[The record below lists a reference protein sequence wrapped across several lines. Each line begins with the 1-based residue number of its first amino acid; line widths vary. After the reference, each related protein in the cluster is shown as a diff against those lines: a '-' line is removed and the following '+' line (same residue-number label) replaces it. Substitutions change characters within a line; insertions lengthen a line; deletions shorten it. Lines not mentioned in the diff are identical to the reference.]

1 MSLSDSV
8 IRGLKERAQEAVREL
23 LEKRDALTII
33 NEEMI
38 PALDVVGKGFEKGT
52 VFLPQL
58 LMSAEAAKAAFEVIK
73 DKMSASGQTAEK
85 KGTVILAT
93 VKGDIHDIGKNIVKV
108 LLENYSFDII
118 DLGKDVPPEKIVEMY
133 HLWEQGYEVVEGVK
147 TDRGEESPFHAFA
160 ARCFYDLIS
169 KAVGIDMSSASDF
182 KLLDRKAINAL
193 LTIREKNVF
202 FRALSFWVGFKTTT
216 VEFEVRERT
225 AGSSKWSTRSLM
237 RYAVNNITS
246 FSAAPMQVVTVLG
259 VLMLLISVI
268 LGVTTL
274 VQKLRGTA
282 LGGFTTVI
290 IIQLFTG
297 SIIMI
302 SLGIIGYYIAKMY
315 EEVKGRPKFIVAE
328 TCGEKNDAESLIG

>member
-1 MSLSDSV
+1 MILSD
-8 IRGLKERAQEAVREL
+8 
-23 LEKRDALTII
+23 
-33 NEEMI
+33 
-38 PALDVVGKGFEKGT
+38 EKGGMMEK
-52 VFLPQL
+52 L
-58 LMSAEAAKAAFEVIK
+58 L
-73 DKMSASGQTAEK
+73 
-85 KGTVILAT
+85 TVILPAYNEE
-93 VKGDIHDIGKNIVKV
+93 DNIHPAAETISG
-108 LLENYSFDII
+108 LLEREHIPFELLFVNDGSKDGTWTAIQRESALNGAVRGLRFSRNFGKESAIFAGLANARGGCAVVI
-118 DLGKDVPPEKIVEMY
+118 DCDLQHPPEKIVEMY
-133 HLWEQGYEVVEGVK
+133 RLWEQGYEVVEGVK

-328 TCGEKNDAESLIG
+328 TCGEKNDAEFLIG

>member
-1 MSLSDSV
+1 MILS
-8 IRGLKERAQEAVREL
+8 
-23 LEKRDALTII
+23 
-33 NEEMI
+33 N
-38 PALDVVGKGFEKGT
+38 
-52 VFLPQL
+52 
-58 LMSAEAAKAAFEVIK
+58 
-73 DKMSASGQTAEK
+73 K
-85 KGTVILAT
+85 KGGMMEKLLTVILPAYNEE
-93 VKGDIHDIGKNIVKV
+93 DNIHPAAETISG
-108 LLENYSFDII
+108 LLEREHIPFELLFVNDGSRDGTWTAIQRESALNGAVRGLRFSRNFGKESAIFAGLANARGGCAVVI
-118 DLGKDVPPEKIVEMY
+118 DCDLQHPPEKIVEMY
-133 HLWEQGYEVVEGVK
+133 RLWEQGYEVVEGVK

>member
-1 MSLSDSV
+1 MILSD
-8 IRGLKERAQEAVREL
+8 
-23 LEKRDALTII
+23 
-33 NEEMI
+33 
-38 PALDVVGKGFEKGT
+38 EKGGMMEK
-52 VFLPQL
+52 L
-58 LMSAEAAKAAFEVIK
+58 L
-73 DKMSASGQTAEK
+73 
-85 KGTVILAT
+85 TVILPAYNEE
-93 VKGDIHDIGKNIVKV
+93 DNIHPAAETISG
-108 LLENYSFDII
+108 LLEREHIPFELLFVNDGSKDGTWTAIQRESALNGAVRGLRFSRNFGKESAIFAGLANARGGCAVVI
-118 DLGKDVPPEKIVEMY
+118 DCDLQHPPEKIVEMY
-133 HLWEQGYEVVEGVK
+133 RLWEQGYEVVEGVK

>member
-1 MSLSDSV
+1 MLSVVIPVYNEEAVLEKTASV
-8 IRGLKERAQEAVREL
+8 IRGVLSAAAIGCEILFVDDGSKDATW
-23 LEKRDALTII
+23 EKITAL
-33 NEEMI
+33 
-38 PALDVVGKGFEKGT
+38 
-52 VFLPQL
+52 
-58 LMSAEAAKAAFEVIK
+58 
-73 DKMSASGQTAEK
+73 SASGGVRGVRFSRNFGKEAA
-85 KGTVILAT
+85 ILAGLSAA
-93 VKGDIHDIGKNIVKV
+93 KGDCCVV
-108 LLENYSFDII
+108 I
-118 DLGKDVPPEKIVEMY
+118 DGDLQHPPEKIVEMY
-133 HLWEQGYEVVEGVK
+133 RLWEQGYEVVEGVK

>member
-1 MSLSDSV
+1 MILSD
-8 IRGLKERAQEAVREL
+8 
-23 LEKRDALTII
+23 
-33 NEEMI
+33 
-38 PALDVVGKGFEKGT
+38 EKGGMMEK
-52 VFLPQL
+52 L
-58 LMSAEAAKAAFEVIK
+58 L
-73 DKMSASGQTAEK
+73 
-85 KGTVILAT
+85 TVILPAYNEE
-93 VKGDIHDIGKNIVKV
+93 DNIHPAAETISG
-108 LLENYSFDII
+108 LLEREHIPFELLFVNDGSKDGTWTAIQRESALNGAVRGLRFSRNFGKESAIFAGLANARGGCAVVI
-118 DLGKDVPPEKIVEMY
+118 DCDLQHPPEKIVEMY
-133 HLWEQGYEVVEGVK
+133 RLWEQGYEVVEGVK

-225 AGSSKWSTRSLM
+225 VGSSKWSTRSLM